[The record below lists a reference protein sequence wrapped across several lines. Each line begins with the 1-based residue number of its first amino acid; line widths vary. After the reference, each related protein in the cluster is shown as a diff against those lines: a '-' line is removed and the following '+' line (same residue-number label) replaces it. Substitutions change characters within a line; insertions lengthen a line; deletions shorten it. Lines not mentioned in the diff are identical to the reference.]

1 MKVVKFLLL
10 WAIVAIVMVFT
21 WSFGFVAGNAITNT
35 SPPSSGDPMIAFFFF
50 MGVCIFNSLLLSV
63 LFWMTRIYSGA
74 GKIAGLFS
82 FCFIIQF
89 VLMQM
94 ESMFFGDGIGIQN
107 PQVASIIIAGFIMS
121 TGVVLVGVTVVS
133 RMSKEPRQRFSL
145 IVNEWRPFVLP
156 FLLITCIVYP
166 LLYLTFGYYIAWQNE
181 NLRIFYT
188 KSSELT
194 SFFHQGA
201 GSLADGLYF
210 FQILR
215 AAIWVIATIPLVIML
230 RHLKGHFLL
239 IGFFTS
245 LLPAT
250 QLFIPN
256 PYMPQEIAM
265 IHFVETASSNFI
277 WGALIAIVVNKY
289 LNVGRRSET
298 HSVLGKTAG

>member
-1 MKVVKFLLL
+1 MKILKFFLLWL
-10 WAIVAIVMVFT
+10 ILAIVMLFT
-21 WSFGFVAGNAITNT
+21 WSFGFVAGNMITNT
-35 SPPSSGDPMIAFFFF
+35 SPPGGGDPILAFYFF
-50 MGVCIFNSLLLSV
+50 MGVCLVNSFLLSV
-63 LFWMTRIYSGA
+63 LFWLTRIYSGIS
-74 GKIAGLFS
+74 KIIGLFS

-94 ESMFFGDGIGIQN
+94 ESIFFGDGIGIQN

-121 TGVVLVGVTVVS
+121 TATVLVGVAIVS
-133 RMSKEPRQRFSL
+133 KMSREPRQQFTL
-145 IVNEWRPFVLP
+145 VVNEWRPFVVP
-156 FLLITCIVYP
+156 FLLLSCIVYP
-166 LLYLTFGYYIAWQNE
+166 FIYLTFGYYIAWQNE

-201 GSLADGLYF
+201 GSFADGLYF

-230 RHLKGHFLL
+230 RHIKGYYLL
-239 IGFFTS
+239 VGLFTS
-245 LLPAT
+245 LLPAA

-256 PYMPQEIAM
+256 PYMPREIAM

-277 WGALIAIVVNKY
+277 WGAVIAIVVNKY
-289 LNVGRRSET
+289 LHVGQRNDV
-298 HSVLGKTAG
+298 HSVLEKTAG

>member
-1 MKVVKFLLL
+1 MKILKFFLLWL
-10 WAIVAIVMVFT
+10 VLAIVMLFT
-21 WSFGFVAGNAITNT
+21 WSFGFVAGNVITNT
-35 SPPSSGDPMIAFFFF
+35 SPPAGGDPILAFYYF
-50 MGVCIFNSLLLSV
+50 MGVCVFNSFLLSV
-63 LFWMTRIYSGA
+63 LFWLTRIYSGIS
-74 GKIAGLFS
+74 KIIGLFS

-107 PQVASIIIAGFIMS
+107 PQVASIIIAGFIVS
-121 TGVVLVGVTVVS
+121 TATVLVGVAIVGKMS
-133 RMSKEPRQRFSL
+133 REPKQQFTL
-145 IVNEWRPFVLP
+145 VVNEWRPFVVP
-156 FLLITCIVYP
+156 FLLLSCIVYP
-166 LLYLTFGYYIAWQNE
+166 LIYLTFGYYIAWQNE

-230 RHLKGHFLL
+230 RHLKGYYLL
-239 IGFFTS
+239 VGLLTS

-277 WGALIAIVVNKY
+277 WGAVIAIVVNKY
-289 LNVGRRSET
+289 LPVGQRDNM
-298 HSVLGKTAG
+298 HSVLGKTA

>member
-1 MKVVKFLLL
+1 ML
-10 WAIVAIVMVFT
+10 FT
-21 WSFGFVAGNAITNT
+21 WSIGFVAGNTITQT
-35 SPPSSGDPMIAFFFF
+35 SPPPGGDPILAFYFFL
-50 MGVCIFNSLLLSV
+50 GVCVFNSFLLSV
-63 LFWMTRIYSGA
+63 LFWLTRIYSGIS
-74 GKIAGLFS
+74 KTVGLFV

-89 VLMQM
+89 LLMQM

-121 TGVVLVGVTVVS
+121 IATVISGVAIVNKMA
-133 RMSKEPRQRFSL
+133 REPKQQFSL
-145 IVNEWRPFVLP
+145 VVNEWRPFVVP
-156 FLLITCIVYP
+156 FLLLSCIVYP
-166 LLYLTFGYYIAWQNE
+166 LIYLTFGYYIAWQNE

-201 GSLADGLYF
+201 GSFADGLYF

-215 AAIWVIATIPLVIML
+215 GAIWVIATIPLVIML
-230 RHLKGHFLL
+230 RHLKGYYVLVGL
-239 IGFFTS
+239 FTS

-265 IHFVETASSNFI
+265 VHFVETASSNFI
-277 WGALIAIVVNKY
+277 WGAVIAIAVNRY
-289 LNVGRRSET
+289 LRFGQRDDS
-298 HSVLGKTAG
+298 HSILEKSAG

>member
-1 MKVVKFLLL
+1 MKVIKFLLL
-10 WAIVAIVMVFT
+10 WATVTIVMVIT
-21 WSFGFVAGNAITNT
+21 WSLGFVAGNAITHT
-35 SPPSSGDPMIAFFFF
+35 SPPPGGDPALAFVSFV
-50 MGVCIFNSLLLSV
+50 GVCVFNSLLLSI
-63 LFWMTRIYSGA
+63 LFWLTRIYSGIS
-74 GKIAGLFS
+74 KILGLFS
-82 FCFIIQF
+82 FCFIVQF

-94 ESMFFGDGIGIQN
+94 ESIFFGDGIGIQN

-121 TGVVLVGVTVVS
+121 TATILVGVAIVS
-133 RMSKEPRQRFSL
+133 KMSKEPKQQFTMV
-145 IVNEWRPFVLP
+145 VNEWRPFVVP
-156 FLLITCIVYP
+156 FLLLSCIVYP
-166 LLYLTFGYYIAWQNE
+166 LIYLTFGYYIAWQNE

-215 AAIWVIATIPLVIML
+215 AVIWVIATIPLVAML
-230 RHLKGHFLL
+230 RHLRGYYLL
-239 IGFFTS
+239 VGLFTS
-245 LLPAT
+245 LLPAA

-265 IHFVETASSNFI
+265 VHFVETASSNFI

-289 LNVGRRSET
+289 LHLGQRDQL
-298 HSVLGKTAG
+298 HSVFGKTAG

>member
-1 MKVVKFLLL
+1 MKILKFFLLWL
-10 WAIVAIVMVFT
+10 GLTIVMLIT
-21 WSFGFVAGNAITNT
+21 WSLGFVAGNMITNT
-35 SPPSSGDPMIAFFFF
+35 SPPAGGEPILAFYFFV
-50 MGVCIFNSLLLSV
+50 GVCVFNSFLLSV
-63 LFWMTRIYSGA
+63 LFGLTRIYSGISKA
-74 GKIAGLFS
+74 IGVFG

-94 ESMFFGDGIGIQN
+94 ESIFFGDGIGIQN

-121 TGVVLVGVTVVS
+121 TATVLFGVTIVNKMS
-133 RMSKEPRQRFSL
+133 REPKQRFTL
-145 IVNEWRPFVLP
+145 VVNEWRPFVVP
-156 FLLITCIVYP
+156 FLLLSCIVYP
-166 LLYLTFGYYIAWQNE
+166 LIYLTFGYYIAWQNE

-201 GSLADGLYF
+201 GSFADGLYF

-230 RHLKGHFLL
+230 RHLKGYYLL
-239 IGFFTS
+239 VGLFTS
-245 LLPAT
+245 LLPAA

-277 WGALIAIVVNKY
+277 WGALIAIAVNRY
-289 LNVGRRSET
+289 LRVGQRDDV
-298 HSVLGKTAG
+298 HSILGKSAG

>member
-1 MKVVKFLLL
+1 MKILKFFLLWL
-10 WAIVAIVMVFT
+10 VLAIVMLFT
-21 WSFGFVAGNAITNT
+21 WSFGFVAGNVITNT
-35 SPPSSGDPMIAFFFF
+35 SPPAGGDPILAFYYF
-50 MGVCIFNSLLLSV
+50 MGVCVFNSFLLSV
-63 LFWMTRIYSGA
+63 LFWLTRIYSGIS
-74 GKIAGLFS
+74 KIIGLFS

-107 PQVASIIIAGFIMS
+107 PQVASIIIAGFIVS
-121 TGVVLVGVTVVS
+121 TATVLVGVAIVGKMS
-133 RMSKEPRQRFSL
+133 REPKQQFTL
-145 IVNEWRPFVLP
+145 VVNEWRPFVVP
-156 FLLITCIVYP
+156 FLLLSCIVYP
-166 LLYLTFGYYIAWQNE
+166 LIYLTFGYYIAWQNE

-230 RHLKGHFLL
+230 RHLKGHYLL
-239 IGFFTS
+239 VGLFTS

-277 WGALIAIVVNKY
+277 WGAVIAIVVNKY
-289 LNVGRRSET
+289 LPVGQRDNM
-298 HSVLGKTAG
+298 HSVLGKTA